1 MTAEA
6 ALALLHR
13 GNPDG
18 ALALIEGTNATDPG
32 MQAARGTILLARGD
46 ALAARSELRAAVALG
61 DASDTT
67 LLKLALAEGRSHA
80 FSQRP
85 SGGAV

>member
-13 GNPDG
+13 GDPDG
-18 ALALIEGTNATDPG
+18 ALALIEGTNPTDPS
-32 MQAARGTILLARGD
+32 MLAALGTILLARGD

-61 DASDTT
+61 DTSDAT
-67 LLKLALAEGRSHA
+67 LLNLALAEG
-80 FSQRP
+80 Q
-85 SGGAV
+85 SGDTERAAT